1 MKYTAAILCLLVG
14 LTGPLPAVAQTTEAA
29 VAAKEEDLAKAAT
42 DPAAFARLAASSNML
57 EIESST
63 LALERSQNADVQ
75 AFAQKMIDDH
85 TAAGEKMKAAAQE
98 AGVEVPTEMNEADQQ
113 ALQALQDAGEF
124 DQAYLDLQTKAHDE
138 AVSLFETFS
147 TGAEDSALRG
157 FASDTL
163 PKLQEHQTQARDL
176 NGA

>member
-1 MKYTAAILCLLVG
+1 MKHTAAILCLFVG

-29 VAAKEEDLAKAAT
+29 VAAKEEDLAKAVT

-85 TAAGEKMKAAAQE
+85 TAAGEKMQAAAKE

-113 ALQALQDAGEF
+113 ALQAF
-124 DQAYLDLQTKAHDE
+124 LDLQTKAHDE
-138 AVSLFETFS
+138 AVSLFEAFS

-157 FASDTL
+157 FASETL